1 PHYLLLPVDAA
12 DVFSE
17 NLEQISPDQRLG
29 VNHYGVRRGDSI
41 ASVARKFH
49 TSVNVIRELNDL
61 TGGLTVGDDLRVPSA
76 VSELPAKVMLAAA
89 RVDGHGRSL
98 RRAHVQVVRRG
109 DSLWTIARRNGMNVN
124 TLASLNG
131 MHPGDTLRAG
141 QHIRLTSGS
150 SGGSGRSGGHRRLFY
165 TVREGDTVTQIAQAM
180 HREGAELAF
189 SYVND
194 KMKERV
200 EPLAHS
206 LGSRL
211 SMPLDV
217 TLDEQCDAAFERL
230 AREWGGLDILVH
242 AVAYAPREALTGSF
256 LEATRRE
263 GFRVAHEVSSY
274 SLTALA
280 QRAQPLMAGRRGAL
294 LTLTYLG
301 AVRSIPGYNVMG
313 LAKASLEAN
322 VRFLAADLGPQG
334 VRVNAI
340 SAGPIKTLAAAGIP
354 GFRKMLARVAEVAP
368 LRRNVT
374 LEDVGNAAAF
384 LCSDLAAGI
393 TGEVLYV
400 DSGFSTVGMS
410 FPLEAE
416 G

>member
-1 PHYLLLPVDAA
+1 MGFLAGKRAFIV
-12 DVFSE
+12 
-17 NLEQISPDQRLG
+17 G
-29 VNHYGVRRGDSI
+29 VATDRSI
-41 ASVARKFH
+41 AW
-49 TSVNVIRELNDL
+49 
-61 TGGLTVGDDLRVPSA
+61 G
-76 VSELPAKVMLAAA
+76 
-89 RVDGHGRSL
+89 
-98 RRAHVQVVRRG
+98 
-109 DSLWTIARRNGMNVN
+109 
-124 TLASLNG
+124 
-131 MHPGDTLRAG
+131 
-141 QHIRLTSGS
+141 
-150 SGGSGRSGGHRRLFY
+150 
-165 TVREGDTVTQIAQAM
+165 IAQAM

-211 SMPLDV
+211 TMPLDV
-217 TLDEQCDAAFERL
+217 TVDGQIDAAYEL
-230 AREWGGLDILVH
+230 LKREWGTLDVLVH
-242 AVAYAPREALTGSF
+242 AVAFAPREALTGTF
-256 LEATRRE
+256 VAATSRE
-263 GFRVAHEVSSY
+263 GFRVAHDVSSY

-280 QRAQPLMAGRRGAL
+280 RGAQSLMAGRAGAI

-301 AVRSIPGYNVMG
+301 AMRSIPGYNVMG

-334 VRVNAI
+334 IRVNGI

-354 GFRKMLARVAEVAP
+354 GFRKMLARVAEIAP

-374 LEDVGNAAAF
+374 LEDVGNSAAF

-393 TGEVLYV
+393 TGEILYV
-400 DSGFSTVGMS
+400 DGGFSTVGMS